1 MNGVPMKRYVLSI
14 AALVALG
21 LPLASCATS
30 KTPKL
35 GVCDGNPK
43 HRRNANPYGSVL
55 PGAPA
60 PEPMPQD
67 DGKHP
72 PMLPPPPPPPS
83 PQTSAVA
90 VPSYFAS
97 C

>member
-1 MNGVPMKRYVLSI
+1 MKRSIISI

-21 LPLASCATS
+21 APLASCATS

-35 GVCDGNPK
+35 AVCDGNPK
-43 HRRNANPYGSVL
+43 HRRDANPYGSVL

-60 PEPMPQD
+60 PGPVPLGD
-67 DGKHP
+67 KKHP
-72 PMLPPPPPPPS
+72 VMSPPPPPPE
-83 PQTSAVA
+83 TSAIS
-90 VPSYFAS
+90 VPSHFAS